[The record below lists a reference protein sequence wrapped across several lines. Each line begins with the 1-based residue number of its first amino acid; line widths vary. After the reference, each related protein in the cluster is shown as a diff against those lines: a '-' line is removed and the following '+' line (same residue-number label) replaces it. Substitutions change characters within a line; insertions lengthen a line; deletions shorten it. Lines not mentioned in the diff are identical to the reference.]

1 MSQGV
6 ECYSCLPKTAWPS
19 DLFFHRTESGGTYI
33 SSGLRKAL
41 DIIKE
46 RYSPEIW
53 NVYTFCAS
61 DGDNWT
67 EDNDRTI
74 QASKDLTQICNMFAY
89 IELLPSAY
97 IGSIYN
103 RLTKDIAA
111 KNFSSVVIKDKKELW
126 NALKVILGKELKEG

>member
-1 MSQGV
+1 MHYDEWRS
-6 ECYSCLPKTAWPS
+6 AN
-19 DLFFHRTESGGTYI
+19 FHRTESGGTYI

-41 DIIKE
+41 EVIKD
-46 RYSPEIW
+46 RYSPESW
-53 NVYTFCAS
+53 NIYTFVAS

-74 QASKDLTQICNMFAY
+74 QASKDLCEICNMFAY

-103 RLTKDIAA
+103 RLTKEITK
-111 KNFSSVVIKDKKELW
+111 KNFSSVVIKEKKELW